1 MKQLLCFISLFILT
15 NNFALAQETFCEAC
29 SREAWLGD
37 SAAIN
42 KFIAS
47 CGIID
52 TVSYDTLHNPVKEKA
67 AYQKI
72 TIKLNSGKV
81 VYADSIYFVVQQMP
95 SFPGGERELLKFLN
109 TNLNYP
115 SSAKQAGISGTVYL
129 KFIIERNGELSQIKV
144 LRGTNSDCDKEAIRV
159 LQSSPKWN
167 PGMHKG
173 MPVRVQYHL
182 PVRFALN

>member
-47 CGIID
+47 CGVID
-52 TVSYDTLHNPVKEKA
+52 TVSFDSLSNPVKEKA
-67 AYQKI
+67 TYQKI
-72 TIKLNSGKV
+72 TMKLNSGKV
-81 VYADSIYFVVQQMP
+81 MYADSIYYVAQEMP
-95 SFPGGERELLKFLN
+95 SFPGGDRELLKYLN
-109 TNLNYP
+109 TNLKYP
-115 SSAKQAGISGTVYL
+115 TSAKQARISGTVYL

-144 LRGTNSDCDKEAIRV
+144 LRGINSECDDEAIRV
-159 LQSSPKWN
+159 LKASPKWN

-173 MPVRVQYHL
+173 KAVKVQYHL
-182 PVRFALN
+182 PVKFALK